1 MKMYPRNFHN
11 LIREIKGKNLL
22 DNYLN
27 QQDIKFKISSL
38 RLSHKIIDSIN
49 LSIILLIFIFSF
61 VSYKSQRDWT
71 KFYSNM
77 IDMRNKN
84 NNITDFIS
92 KTEEYF
98 LKEIELK
105 ENIKN
110 TNPDDLI
117 YLTRT
122 KNQNKRNFILFALK
136 EVKKGLKDGIYQTGY

>member
-61 VSYKSQRDWT
+61 LSYKSQRDWT